1 MKEVL
6 KVIDVQLEDIKPY
19 PNNPRRNDAAV
30 DAVAE
35 SIKNFGVLVPI
46 VLDKNNVIVAGHT
59 RYKAFKKLGWESVP
73 CVMADGLTDEQVRAF
88 RLVDNKTAEMSEW
101 EPELLAAELEALADF
116 DLSAFKFE
124 VPNFP
129 LPDVEKLAETRQTL
143 AERFLFAPFSVL
155 DARRKEW
162 QERKRLWYSLG
173 LQSDLSRENM
183 KTLGSLA
190 GSMPRFYYYKE
201 MQEAKLGHKITA
213 KEFEEKYAKDYMPK
227 NSTIKVTN
235 TGGMLSMFDPVLCE
249 LMYYWFCTDGGK
261 ILDPFCGGSVRGIV
275 AAATGYNYT
284 GIDLRQEQINANYQQ
299 AADILGGADKIKWI
313 CGNSLN
319 VKELAAGEY
328 DFIFSCPPYFDLEI
342 YSDNPQDLS
351 NMEYADFLAT
361 YRKIIEGCV
370 VMLKENRFAC
380 FVVGDVRDRKTG
392 FYRNFVSETIAAFE
406 TAGAKLYNEIIL
418 VTPFGSLPQRAG
430 RTFQRGRKIG
440 KTHQNVLVFYK
451 GDTKAIKE
459 TFKEINIADLDAEV
473 LEE

>member
-1 MKEVL
+1 
-6 KVIDVQLEDIKPY
+6 
-19 PNNPRRNDAAV
+19 
-30 DAVAE
+30 
-35 SIKNFGVLVPI
+35 
-46 VLDKNNVIVAGHT
+46 
-59 RYKAFKKLGWESVP
+59 
-73 CVMADGLTDEQVRAF
+73 
-88 RLVDNKTAEMSEW
+88 
-101 EPELLAAELEALADF
+101 
-116 DLSAFKFE
+116 
-124 VPNFP
+124 
-129 LPDVEKLAETRQTL
+129 
-143 AERFLFAPFSVL
+143 
-155 DARRKEW
+155 
-162 QERKRLWYSLG
+162 
-173 LQSDLSRENM
+173 
-183 KTLGSLA
+183 
-190 GSMPRFYYYKE
+190 
-201 MQEAKLGHKITA
+201 
-213 KEFEEKYAKDYMPK
+213 MPK

-261 ILDPFCGGSVRGIV
+261 MLDPFCGGSVRGIV

-370 VMLKENRFAC
+370 DMLKENRFAC

>member
-1 MKEVL
+1 M
-6 KVIDVQLEDIKPY
+6 
-19 PNNPRRNDAAV
+19 
-30 DAVAE
+30 AE

-129 LPDVEKLAETRQTL
+129 LPDVKKLAETRQTL

-201 MQEAKLGHKITA
+201 MQL
-213 KEFEEKYAKDYMPK
+213 KY
-227 NSTIKVTN
+227 
-235 TGGMLSMFDPVLCE
+235 
-249 LMYYWFCTDGGK
+249 
-261 ILDPFCGGSVRGIV
+261 
-275 AAATGYNYT
+275 
-284 GIDLRQEQINANYQQ
+284 
-299 AADILGGADKIKWI
+299 
-313 CGNSLN
+313 
-319 VKELAAGEY
+319 
-328 DFIFSCPPYFDLEI
+328 
-342 YSDNPQDLS
+342 
-351 NMEYADFLAT
+351 
-361 YRKIIEGCV
+361 
-370 VMLKENRFAC
+370 
-380 FVVGDVRDRKTG
+380 
-392 FYRNFVSETIAAFE
+392 
-406 TAGAKLYNEIIL
+406 
-418 VTPFGSLPQRAG
+418 PFG
-430 RTFQRGRKIG
+430 FG
-440 KTHQNVLVFYK
+440 KVQDAAQMIVFLLSDKSCWITGQNYVLDCGTY
-451 GDTKAIKE
+451 
-459 TFKEINIADLDAEV
+459 
-473 LEE
+473 

>member
-124 VPNFP
+124 VPNLP

-162 QERKRLWYSLG
+162 QERKRLW
-173 LQSDLSRENM
+173 
-183 KTLGSLA
+183 
-190 GSMPRFYYYKE
+190 
-201 MQEAKLGHKITA
+201 
-213 KEFEEKYAKDYMPK
+213 
-227 NSTIKVTN
+227 
-235 TGGMLSMFDPVLCE
+235 
-249 LMYYWFCTDGGK
+249 
-261 ILDPFCGGSVRGIV
+261 
-275 AAATGYNYT
+275 
-284 GIDLRQEQINANYQQ
+284 
-299 AADILGGADKIKWI
+299 
-313 CGNSLN
+313 
-319 VKELAAGEY
+319 
-328 DFIFSCPPYFDLEI
+328 
-342 YSDNPQDLS
+342 
-351 NMEYADFLAT
+351 
-361 YRKIIEGCV
+361 
-370 VMLKENRFAC
+370 
-380 FVVGDVRDRKTG
+380 
-392 FYRNFVSETIAAFE
+392 
-406 TAGAKLYNEIIL
+406 
-418 VTPFGSLPQRAG
+418 
-430 RTFQRGRKIG
+430 
-440 KTHQNVLVFYK
+440 
-451 GDTKAIKE
+451 
-459 TFKEINIADLDAEV
+459 
-473 LEE
+473 